1 VSLRQIQ
8 TKLCS
13 LTYSPNCD
21 AHFRRISSVEGVVD
35 TGLQTKSWF
44 IDKLG
49 QKRKFGITDRAEKV
63 HQEEPRPKRKCMEDD
78 QIQMRHFRRF
88 RLLEDDVYDPGDVGP
103 PDSPLL
109 KPIKPRLPP
118 TPPIPLEN
126 DVYDPD
132 DDGPQD
138 SPLLKPL
145 KPRLLPT
152 PSPPD
157 SPLLKPLKP
166 RLLPTPSPLPDGSKV
181 EDDTPVLSQGD
192 SVLIS
197 LLGSGKAIEVARIA
211 ATELLAEDDEMS
223 DGPEKGCKPAQL

>member
-109 KPIKPRLPP
+109 KP
-118 TPPIPLEN
+118 
-126 DVYDPD
+126 
-132 DDGPQD
+132 
-138 SPLLKPL
+138 
-145 KPRLLPT
+145 
-152 PSPPD
+152 
-157 SPLLKPLKP
+157 LKP

-181 EDDTPVLSQGD
+181 EDDTPVPSQGD

-197 LLGSGKAIEVARIA
+197 LLDGGMALEVARIA

-223 DGPEKGCKPAQL
+223 DGPECCQRRPCKPAQL